1 MWCLLALDTW
11 QWVIDIDANRR
22 SLEVYLA
29 YGATSPHF
37 YVPER
42 LHYYSAF
49 FFYSSRMLVQIDQC
63 WYMSPNPMAGLD
75 LNPGQGY
82 KLGIVTLG
90 QSQTVFVL
98 PHMVANEMWPL
109 KT

>member
-1 MWCLLALDTW
+1 
-11 QWVIDIDANRR
+11 
-22 SLEVYLA
+22 
-29 YGATSPHF
+29 
-37 YVPER
+37 
-42 LHYYSAF
+42 
-49 FFYSSRMLVQIDQC
+49 MLVQIDQC
-63 WYMSPNPMAGLD
+63 WYMSPNPKAGLD